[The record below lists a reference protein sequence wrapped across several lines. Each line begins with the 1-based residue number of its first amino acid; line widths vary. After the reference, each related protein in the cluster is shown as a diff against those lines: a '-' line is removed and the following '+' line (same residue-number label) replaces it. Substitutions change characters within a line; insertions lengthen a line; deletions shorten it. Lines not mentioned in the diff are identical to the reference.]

1 MRKTTIATATPLRA
15 ELDRLAGFARTTWPV
30 LSLYLDMRPDQS
42 GRRNHD
48 IFLRKV
54 FPERSRALHGDARK
68 SFERD
73 VQRIHG
79 YLESEVAPSVRG
91 LAVFACSA
99 ADDFFEAF
107 QLAAAFDDHSLF
119 TGSLPQLYP
128 LARATDQYPAY
139 AALLVDTN
147 SARLFV
153 FRLGRRDAHEQVTN
167 VKTRRGAFGG
177 PSQARYQRHCENFY
191 LLHMK
196 EVVATLDRVVRDEAL
211 DHIVVAADETARP
224 FLMDQLPKHLAEEVI
239 RVLHLPVSTPEHDVL
254 AETLDVMRE
263 HDAKTDAERVQA
275 MIDASAAN
283 GRAVVGADATLYA
296 LTAGQVEEL
305 IIAARPDVLR
315 LPKSLSPDSNGFTV
329 DSTAP
334 QADAKQLEVA
344 GDLVARARQNAA
356 RIRFIEDSALL
367 GTVGGVGA
375 ILRFRT

>member
-91 LAVFACSA
+91 LAMFTCSA
-99 ADDFFEAF
+99 ADDFFQAF

-153 FRLGRRDAHEQVTN
+153 FRLGRRDTHEQVTN

-196 EVVATLDRVVRDEAL
+196 EVVAILDRVVRDEAL

-224 FLMDQLPKHLAEEVI
+224 FLMDQLPKHLAEKVI

-275 MIDASAAN
+275 MIDLSAAN
-283 GRAVVGADATLYA
+283 GRAVVGADATLYG

-315 LPKSLSPDSNGFTV
+315 LPRGLSPDSKGLTV

-334 QADAKQLEVA
+334 QADAKQLELA
-344 GDLVARARQNAA
+344 GELVARAQQNAA

>member
-1 MRKTTIATATPLRA
+1 MPKTTIATATPLRT
-15 ELDRLAGFARTTWPV
+15 ELDGLAGLAPTTWPV

-54 FPERSRALHGDARK
+54 FPERSRTMHGDTRK
-68 SFERD
+68 SFDRD
-73 VQRIHG
+73 VQRIHA

-91 LAVFACSA
+91 LALFACSG
-99 ADDFFEAF
+99 ADGFFQPF
-107 QLAAAFDDHSLF
+107 QLAAAFDDYSLF
-119 TGSLPQLYP
+119 TGPLPHLYP

-167 VKTRRGAFGG
+167 VKTRRGSFGG
-177 PSQARYQRHCENFY
+177 WSQARYQRHCDNFY

-196 EVVATLDRVVRDEAL
+196 EVVATLDRVVRAEAL
-211 DHIVVAADETARP
+211 DHIVIAVDETARP
-224 FLMDQLPKHLAEEVI
+224 FLMDQLPKHLAEKVI

-254 AETLDVMRE
+254 AETLDAMRE

-275 MIDASAAN
+275 MIDASAAE
-283 GRAVVGADATLYA
+283 GRAVLGADATLYA
-296 LTAGQVEEL
+296 LAAGQVEEL
-305 IIAARPDVLR
+305 IIAARPGVLS
-315 LPKSLSPDSNGFTV
+315 LPQSLAQDSNRFAV
-329 DSTAP
+329 DSTTP
-334 QADAKQLEVA
+334 QADAKRLELA
-344 GDLVARARQNAA
+344 GELVARAQRNAA

-375 ILRFRT
+375 ILRFRA

>member
-1 MRKTTIATATPLRA
+1 MPKTTIATATPLRS
-15 ELDRLAGFARTTWPV
+15 ELDRLAGFAPTTWPV

-48 IFLRKV
+48 IFLRKI

-73 VQRIHG
+73 VQRIYA

-91 LAVFACSA
+91 LAMFACSA
-99 ADDFFEAF
+99 ADHFFEAF
-107 QLAAAFDDHSLF
+107 QLAAAFDDYSLF
-119 TGSLPQLYP
+119 TGALPHLYP

-139 AALLVDTN
+139 AVLLVDTN

-167 VKTRRGAFGG
+167 VKTRRGASGG
-177 PSQARYQRHCENFY
+177 WSQARYQRHCDNFY

-196 EVVATLDRVVRDEAL
+196 EVVAILDRLVRIEAL

-224 FLMDQLPKHLAEEVI
+224 FLMEQLPKHLAEKVI

-254 AETLDVMRE
+254 AETLEVMRQ
-263 HDAKTDAERVQA
+263 HDAKKNAERVQA
-275 MIDASAAN
+275 MIDETAAD
-283 GRAVVGADATLYA
+283 GRAVVGAEATLYA

-305 IIAARPDVLR
+305 IIAARPDVLG
-315 LPKSLSPDSNGFTV
+315 LPQSVSPDSGALAV

-334 QADAKQLEVA
+334 QADIKRLKLA
-344 GDLVARARQNAA
+344 GELVARAQQNAA
-356 RIRFIEDSALL
+356 RIRFIEDSATLAR
-367 GTVGGVGA
+367 VGGVGA

>member
-1 MRKTTIATATPLRA
+1 MPKTTIATATPLRT
-15 ELDRLAGFARTTWPV
+15 ELDRLAGFVRTAWPV

-73 VQRIHG
+73 VQRIHA
-79 YLESEVAPSVRG
+79 YLEKAVAPSARA
-91 LAVFACSA
+91 LAMFACSA

-107 QLAAAFDDHSLF
+107 QLAAAFDGYSLF
-119 TGSLPQLYP
+119 TGPLPHLYP

-167 VKTRRGAFGG
+167 AKTRRGASGG
-177 PSQARYQRHCENFY
+177 WSQARYQRHCDNLY

-196 EVVATLDRVVRDEAL
+196 EVVATLDRVVRAEAL
-211 DHIVVAADETARP
+211 DHVVIAVDETARP
-224 FLMDQLPKHLAEEVI
+224 FLMDQLPKHLAERVI
-239 RVLHLPVSTPEHDVL
+239 RVLHLPVSTPEPDVL
-254 AETLDVMRE
+254 AETLDVVRE
-263 HDAKTDAERVQA
+263 HDAKMDAERVQQ
-275 MIDASAAN
+275 MIDASAGD

-296 LTAGQVEEL
+296 LAAGQVEEL
-305 IIAARPDVLR
+305 IIAARPDVLGV
-315 LPKSLSPDSNGFTV
+315 PSSLATDSHALAV

-334 QADAKQLEVA
+334 QTDARRLEFA
-344 GDLVARARQNAA
+344 GELVMRAQQNAA
-356 RIRFIEDSALL
+356 RIRFIEDSAML
-367 GTVGGVGA
+367 GRVGGVGA

>member
-1 MRKTTIATATPLRA
+1 MRKTTIATATPLRT
-15 ELDRLAGFARTTWPV
+15 ELDRLAGFVPTTWPV

-54 FPERSRALHGDARK
+54 FPERGRTLHGDARK

-73 VQRIHG
+73 VERIHA

-91 LAVFACSA
+91 LAMFACSG
-99 ADDFFEAF
+99 ADGFFQPF
-107 QLAAAFDDHSLF
+107 QLAATLDDYSLF
-119 TGSLPQLYP
+119 TGCLPHLYP

-153 FRLGRRDAHEQVTN
+153 FRLGRRDAQEQVTN

-177 PSQARYQRHCENFY
+177 ASQARYQRHCDNFY

-196 EVVATLDRVVRDEAL
+196 EVVAVLDRVVRAEAL
-211 DHIVVAADETARP
+211 DHIVLAVDETARP
-224 FLMDQLPKHLAEEVI
+224 FLMDQLPKHLAEKVI

-254 AETLDVMRE
+254 AETLDAMRQ
-263 HDAKTDAERVQA
+263 HDAKTDAERVQT
-275 MIDASAAN
+275 MIDASAAE

-305 IIAARPDVLR
+305 IIGARPDVLSV
-315 LPKSLSPDSNGFTV
+315 PQSLSSDSSGFAV
-329 DSTAP
+329 DSTGP
-334 QADAKQLEVA
+334 QADAKRLELA
-344 GDLVARARQNAA
+344 GELVARAQQNAA

-367 GTVGGVGA
+367 QTVGGVGA

>member
-1 MRKTTIATATPLRA
+1 MPKTTIATATPLRT
-15 ELDRLAGFARTTWPV
+15 ELDRLAGFAPTTWPV

-54 FPERSRALHGDARK
+54 FPERSRTMHGDTRK
-68 SFERD
+68 SFDRD
-73 VQRIHG
+73 VQRIHA

-91 LAVFACSA
+91 LALFACSG
-99 ADDFFEAF
+99 ADGFFQAF
-107 QLAAAFDDHSLF
+107 QLAAAFDDYSLF
-119 TGSLPQLYP
+119 TGSLPYLYP

-167 VKTRRGAFGG
+167 VKTRRGSFGG
-177 PSQARYQRHCENFY
+177 WSQARYQRHCDNFY

-196 EVVATLDRVVRDEAL
+196 EVVATLDRVVRAEAL
-211 DHIVVAADETARP
+211 DHIVIAVDETARP
-224 FLMDQLPKHLAEEVI
+224 FLMDQLPKHLAEKVI
-239 RVLHLPVSTPEHDVL
+239 RALHLPVSTPEHDVL
-254 AETLDVMRE
+254 AETLDAMRE

-275 MIDASAAN
+275 MVDASAAE
-283 GRAVVGADATLYA
+283 GRAVLGADATLYA
-296 LTAGQVEEL
+296 LAAGQVEEL
-305 IIAARPDVLR
+305 IIAARPDVLS
-315 LPKSLSPDSNGFTV
+315 LPQSLAQDSNRFAV
-329 DSTAP
+329 DSTTP
-334 QADAKQLEVA
+334 QADAKRLELA
-344 GDLVARARQNAA
+344 GELVARAQRNAA

-375 ILRFRT
+375 ILRFRA

>member
-1 MRKTTIATATPLRA
+1 MPKTTIATATPLRT
-15 ELDRLAGFARTTWPV
+15 ELDRLAGFAPTTWPV

-54 FPERSRALHGDARK
+54 FPERSRVLHGDTRK
-68 SFERD
+68 SFDRD
-73 VQRIHG
+73 VQRIHA

-91 LAVFACSA
+91 LAMFACFG
-99 ADDFFEAF
+99 ADGFFQAF
-107 QLAAAFDDHSLF
+107 QLAAAFDDYSLF
-119 TGSLPQLYP
+119 TWSRPHLYP

-167 VKTRRGAFGG
+167 VKTRRGSFGG
-177 PSQARYQRHCENFY
+177 WSQARYQRHCDNFY

-196 EVVATLDRVVRDEAL
+196 EVVATLDRVVRAEAL
-211 DHIVVAADETARP
+211 DHIVIAVDETARP
-224 FLMDQLPKHLAEEVI
+224 FLMDQLPKHLAEKVI

-254 AETLDVMRE
+254 AETLDAMRE

-275 MIDASAAN
+275 MIDASAAE
-283 GRAVVGADATLYA
+283 GRAVLGPDATLYA

-305 IIAARPDVLR
+305 IIAARPDVLS
-315 LPKSLSPDSNGFTV
+315 LPQSLAQDSNGFAV
-329 DSTAP
+329 DSTTP
-334 QADAKQLEVA
+334 QADAKRLELA
-344 GDLVARARQNAA
+344 GELVTRAQRNAA

-375 ILRFRT
+375 ILRFRA

>member
-1 MRKTTIATATPLRA
+1 MPKTTIATATPLRS
-15 ELDRLAGFARTTWPV
+15 ELDRLAGFAPTTWPV

-48 IFLRKV
+48 IFLRKI
-54 FPERSRALHGDARK
+54 FSERSRALHGDARK

-73 VQRIHG
+73 VQRIHT

-91 LAVFACSA
+91 LAMFACSA

-107 QLAAAFDDHSLF
+107 QLAAAFDDYSLF
-119 TGSLPQLYP
+119 TGPLPHLYP

-167 VKTRRGAFGG
+167 VKTRRGASGG
-177 PSQARYQRHCENFY
+177 WSQARYQRHCDNFY

-196 EVVATLDRVVRDEAL
+196 EVVAILDRLVRTEAL

-224 FLMDQLPKHLAEEVI
+224 FLMEQLPKHLAEKVI

-254 AETLDVMRE
+254 AETLDVMRQ

-275 MIDASAAN
+275 MIDASAAD
-283 GRAVVGADATLYA
+283 GRAVVGAEATLYA

-305 IIAARPDVLR
+305 IIAARPDVLD
-315 LPKSLSPDSNGFTV
+315 LPQNASPDSGALVV

-334 QADAKQLEVA
+334 QADTKQLELA
-344 GDLVARARQNAA
+344 GELVARAQQNAA
-356 RIRFIEDSALL
+356 RIRFIEDSAML
-367 GTVGGVGA
+367 GRVGGVGA

>member
-344 GDLVARARQNAA
+344 GDLVARAQQNAA

>member
-1 MRKTTIATATPLRA
+1 MQKTTIARATPLRT
-15 ELDRLAGFARTTWPV
+15 ELDQLAGFAPTIWPV

-54 FPERSRALHGDARK
+54 FPERTHALHGDARK

-73 VQRIHG
+73 VQRIET
-79 YLESEVAPSVRG
+79 YLQSEVAPSVRG
-91 LAVFACSA
+91 LAMFACSA
-99 ADDFFEAF
+99 ADNFFEAF
-107 QLAAAFDDHSLF
+107 QLPAAFDGYSLF
-119 TGSLPQLYP
+119 TGPLPHLYP

-167 VKTRRGAFGG
+167 AKTRRVASGG
-177 PSQARYQRHCENFY
+177 TSQARYQRHCDNFY

-196 EVVATLDRVVRDEAL
+196 EVVGVLDRVVRDEAL
-211 DHIVVAADETARP
+211 DHIMVGVDETARP
-224 FLMDQLPKHLAEEVI
+224 FLMDQLPKHLAEKVI

-254 AETLDVMRE
+254 AQTLDVMRE

-296 LTAGQVEEL
+296 LTARQVEEL
-305 IIAARPDVLR
+305 IIAARPDVLVV
-315 LPKSLSPDSNGFTV
+315 PPSFGTESNRMAV

-334 QADAKQLEVA
+334 QTDARRLELA
-344 GDLVARARQNAA
+344 GELVARAQQNAA

-367 GTVGGVGA
+367 ETVGGVGA

>member
-91 LAVFACSA
+91 LAMFTCSA
-99 ADDFFEAF
+99 ADDFFQAF

-153 FRLGRRDAHEQVTN
+153 FRLGRRDTHEQVTN

-344 GDLVARARQNAA
+344 GDLVARAQQNAA